1 MVLQPI
7 NLDEIVIFG
16 TNGGNSLGI
25 NPEDGPLISAS
36 SFPFPLRVLLLT
48 KFVSS
53 IQHRV
58 LLVAANG
65 WWNRQHR
72 RKTDY
77 GSRYCSGERDGLV
90 PSIYLPE
97 LCWYQS
103 RRLRWVWGGK
113 SGKTQ
118 IDPEEVW
125 SRWSVLAVTARVFQ
139 GITVPISLLSLSD
152 NRTFWKA

>member
-65 WWNRQHR
+65 
-72 RKTDY
+72 
-77 GSRYCSGERDGLV
+77 
-90 PSIYLPE
+90 
-97 LCWYQS
+97 
-103 RRLRWVWGGK
+103 
-113 SGKTQ
+113 
-118 IDPEEVW
+118 
-125 SRWSVLAVTARVFQ
+125 
-139 GITVPISLLSLSD
+139 
-152 NRTFWKA
+152 